1 MLSKVKVSL
10 HDLMVSLMVVQAPTS
25 LGRWN
30 KGLIQLKLQVV
41 QSSTAQILIQTVGA
55 QLC

>member
-10 HDLMVSLMVVQAPTS
+10 HDLMVSLMVVQARTS
-25 LGRWN
+25 LGHWN

>member
-10 HDLMVSLMVVQAPTS
+10 HDLMVSSIVVQARTS
-25 LGRWN
+25 LGHWN